1 MYILLVRSHC
11 APLMNAGFK
20 SYTALFIFKLF
31 IVLTS
36 LYNVYIFSLVKIPFE
51 ISLYELDV

>member
-1 MYILLVRSHC
+1 
-11 APLMNAGFK
+11 MNAGFK

-51 ISLYELDV
+51 ISLYELDVWLNA